1 MTAITHAGMSA
12 PRSEQY
18 DGPRDYRTQGRHGV
32 FPETSHDE
40 VERFNYLAH
49 VNLYVR
55 SRIQPAIETAY
66 DVRVVPKFE
75 RENGRAPDSRSEA
88 RKALLE
94 EPVYQYYS
102 VFRKLNM
109 EQRQQAGRWVALRQA
124 EELAAKAAVL
134 IDGDPRL
141 ELDPALQIPQYMADV
156 HHHCMPGSYYQENFP
171 GDVTNAANY
180 DCGFFVTIGGANEPW
195 LDGMGKSI
203 AAAIQRYHP
212 SLKPKRILD
221 LGCTIGHNALSI
233 ARAFPDAEVVAVDV
247 GAPVL
252 RYALARAKSLGVE
265 NIRFVQ
271 ADASDLSRF
280 EDGSFDLITS
290 LTLMHEVTYPVMR
303 KVYNET
309 YRLLRKGGVAAH
321 CDVTGNTAAVS
332 LCTQAVRDWD
342 SYHNNEPFW
351 KSLRDSDPHDYFA
364 QAGFS
369 EDSFFHA
376 APIFDRYWADE
387 DMTQVSPGRIP
398 ISAGAEFGVQLAG
411 AVK

>member
-1 MTAITHAGMSA
+1 MTAMSNAGA
-12 PRSEQY
+12 PSTKGEEY
-18 DGPRDYRTQGRHGV
+18 TGPRDYRTQGRHAV

-40 VERFNYLAH
+40 IERFNYLAH

-55 SRIQPAIETAY
+55 GRIQPAIEAAY
-66 DVRVVPKFE
+66 EARVVPKFE
-75 RENGRAPDSRSEA
+75 REHQRKPENRSEA
-88 RKALLE
+88 RKALLD
-94 EPVYQYYS
+94 EPIYQLYS

-134 IDGDPRL
+134 TDGDPRL
-141 ELDPALQIPQYMADV
+141 ELDPALKIPHYLTEV

-180 DCGFFVTIGGANEPW
+180 DCGFFVTLGGANEPW

-203 AAAIQRYHP
+203 SECIKRHNP
-212 SLKPKRILD
+212 DFKPKRILD

-252 RYALARAKSLGVE
+252 RYGLARAKSLGVE
-265 NIRFVQ
+265 NVRFVQ
-271 ADASDLSRF
+271 ADAADLSRF
-280 EDGSFDLITS
+280 EDESFDLVLS
-290 LTLMHEVTYPVMR
+290 LTLLHEITYPAMR
-303 KVYNET
+303 AIFGET
-309 YRLLRKGGVAAH
+309 YRLLRKGGIAAH
-321 CDVTGNTAAVS
+321 SDVTGNTTAAS

-351 KSLRDSDPHDYFA
+351 KSLRDSDPHEYYR
-364 QAGFS
+364 QAGFA
-369 EDSFFHA
+369 EESFFHA

-387 DMTQVSPGRIP
+387 DRSMVQSGRIP
-398 ISAGAEFGVQLAG
+398 ASAGTTFGVQLAG